1 MKQRR
6 LYVLGTAIAAGSLLL
21 GGCDTTTK
29 RSDVTLDVYVSSL
42 YWIKDANVTL
52 SGGSIAI
59 YENKGAY
66 SFYDDNVSGVR
77 RAAGGHYVTNSND
90 EDNVSTAPITCP
102 QFDTNATMP
111 VLSAPWHSAAD
122 PASETPSYE
131 EVYHNINPFTSL
143 LAEGNATLDELQG
156 RYPVAVDA
164 NIKVL
169 FPEKSAEERAALSVD
184 MTRITFNYDVLWARL
199 DSEFSQEDNNLTAEI
214 CQALDELNRIQGL
227 Y

>member
-1 MKQRR
+1 MKQRT
-6 LYVLGTAIAAGSLLL
+6 LYALSAAVTAGALLL
-21 GGCDTTTK
+21 GGCDTTRKTT
-29 RSDVTLDVYVSSL
+29 DITLDVYVSSL

-52 SGGSIAI
+52 SGGAVAEYSRQ
-59 YENKGAY
+59 GAY

-77 RAAGGHYVTNSND
+77 RAVGGQYITNSND
-90 EDNVSTAPITCP
+90 EDNVSIAPIACP

-111 VLSAPWHSAAD
+111 ALSAPWSSG
-122 PASETPSYE
+122 ASETPTYE
-131 EVYHNINPFTSL
+131 ETYRNINPFTSL

-156 RYPVAVDA
+156 RYPVALDA

-169 FPEKSAEERAALSVD
+169 FPEKSAEERAVMSIDPARL
-184 MTRITFNYDVLWARL
+184 TFNFDVVWARS
-199 DSEFSQEDNNLTAEI
+199 DSEFSTEDQNLTAEI